1 MTKLAAFKY
10 RTDDAF
16 RAITRR
22 AVKEA
27 RLQEITRE
35 LLCAARP
42 RHMPMRRRGG
52 LARTLVGVTQPLRR
66 WRTRVRDPL
75 GRSARS

>member
-1 MTKLAAFKY
+1 MSKLAAFKY

-27 RLQEITRE
+27 RLQEIKRE
-35 LLCAARP
+35 LLCAAR
-42 RHMPMRRRGG
+42 RCRDAMRRRAA
-52 LARTLVGVTQPLRR
+52 LARMLAARSDPCEI
-66 WRTRVRDPL
+66 WRTR
-75 GRSARS
+75 